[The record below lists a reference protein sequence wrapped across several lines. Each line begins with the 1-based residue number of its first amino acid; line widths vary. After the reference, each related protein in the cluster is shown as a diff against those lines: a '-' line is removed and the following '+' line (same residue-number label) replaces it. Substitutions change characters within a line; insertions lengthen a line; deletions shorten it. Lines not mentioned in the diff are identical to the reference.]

1 MKPSLI
7 HADLWE
13 GNTGLSY
20 DTGEIILFDAGSY
33 YAHNEMEIG
42 DWRCTYNKVNSKIYT
57 KTYLKNYPMSEPTEE
72 WDDRNRM
79 YSVYYDV
86 IYSVNHTLQGGGVR
100 QM

>member
-13 GNTGLSY
+13 GSTGTAY

-42 DWRCTYNKVNSKIYT
+42 DWRCPYNKVNS
-57 KTYLKNYPMSEPTEE
+57 PGPT
-72 WDDRNRM
+72 
-79 YSVYYDV
+79 
-86 IYSVNHTLQGGGVR
+86 
-100 QM
+100 